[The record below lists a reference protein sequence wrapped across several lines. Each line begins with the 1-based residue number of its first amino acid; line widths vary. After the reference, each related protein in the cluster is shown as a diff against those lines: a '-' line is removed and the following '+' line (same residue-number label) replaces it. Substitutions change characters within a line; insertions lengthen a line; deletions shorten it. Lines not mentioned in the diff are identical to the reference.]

1 MIFKDRHDA
10 AIQMVPL
17 LEKYKGENGIV
28 LAIPRG
34 GVPIAYDL
42 ARALNFT
49 WEPVL
54 TKKIGH
60 PLNKELAIGAVSLDE
75 SVVDPDFKVNSS
87 YIESETKRIRE
98 SLKERYIKF
107 MGDRKPADLKDKIVI
122 IVDDGAATGATIL
135 ACVKMIRHRLPAK
148 IIVAVPVSS
157 TEAAAKIK
165 RQADE
170 FICPLV
176 PENLMAVGLYY
187 HDFSEV
193 SDEDVIKLLHE
204 R

>member
-10 AIQMVPL
+10 AMQMAPL
-17 LEKYKGENGIV
+17 LEKYKGENAIV

-42 ARALNFT
+42 AKVLNFP
-49 WEPVL
+49 WELLL

-60 PLNKELAIGAVSLDE
+60 PLNKELAIGAVSME
-75 SVVDPDFKVNSS
+75 ERVVDPDFKVNSS

-98 SLKERYIKF
+98 SLKERYTKF
-107 MGDRKPADLKDKIVI
+107 MGDRKPTDLKGKIVI
-122 IVDDGAATGATIL
+122 IVDDGVATGATIL
-135 ACVKMIRHRLPAK
+135 TSLEMIRHKHPAK

-157 TEAAAKIK
+157 TEAAAKITK
-165 RQADE
+165 QADE
-170 FICPLV
+170 FICPLI
-176 PENLMAVGLYY
+176 PENLRAVGMHY

-193 SDEDVIKLLHE
+193 SDEDVIKLLHKK
-204 R
+204 